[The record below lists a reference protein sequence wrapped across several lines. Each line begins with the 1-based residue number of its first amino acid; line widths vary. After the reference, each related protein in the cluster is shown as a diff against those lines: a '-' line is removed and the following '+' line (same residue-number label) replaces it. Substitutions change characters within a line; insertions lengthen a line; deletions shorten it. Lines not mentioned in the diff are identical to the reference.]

1 MPANIRLGWNGLTGT
16 NTLAFNENSKLTAVK
31 SFTTLAAGVLNDP
44 NIWLDGAIVAKYNKI
59 I

>member
-1 MPANIRLGWNGLTGT
+1 VA

-31 SFTTLAAGVLNDP
+31 SFTTFAAGVLNEDP
-44 NIWLDGAIVAKYNKI
+44 NIWLVEAIVAKYNKI